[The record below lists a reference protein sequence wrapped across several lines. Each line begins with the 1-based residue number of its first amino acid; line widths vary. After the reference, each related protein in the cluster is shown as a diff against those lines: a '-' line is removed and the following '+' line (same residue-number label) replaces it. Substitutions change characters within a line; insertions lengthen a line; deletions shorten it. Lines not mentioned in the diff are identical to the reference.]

1 MTWGPRSCEQVPRR
15 LGPPRPPRRARHRV
29 ASASCPVWGVEPPGA
44 PLQSPRLVWGGGGR
58 VRVRRHRRLRPLC
71 RAPRDQPPNFFPG
84 RRPLPRGRRWQPA
97 GPQGA
102 RARRSRRWRRRRGSE
117 SGEVNRRSQ
126 SLDPGPGRARRA
138 RGSPACAR
146 ARGSYPLASV
156 ALVELSDPG
165 ASQWPG
171 GSSGSR
177 PRVEGGAA
185 AAAGAAWMRRLFSF
199 SQSGDFPAVCGG
211 GVGGP
216 HSPGPAPPEGSQP
229 RLPTSQLL
237 HRAPRLPGCGPSAG
251 LGDSP

>member
-44 PLQSPRLVWGGGGR
+44 PLRSPRLVWGGGGR

-102 RARRSRRWRRRRGSE
+102 RARRSRRRRRRGSE

-126 SLDPGPGRARRA
+126 SFDPGHGGRRLVLERGGPTLWLPWPSWNCLTRELHSGLEAPVGQDPAWKAGRRRR
-138 RGSPACAR
+138 RGRRGCGASSLSPNQAISLQSAAGALGAHTAQDLPPR
-146 ARGSYPLASV
+146 RGASLVSLLLSSCTGPLASLDV
-156 ALVELSDPG
+156 DL
-165 ASQWPG
+165 
-171 GSSGSR
+171 
-177 PRVEGGAA
+177 
-185 AAAGAAWMRRLFSF
+185 RL
-199 SQSGDFPAVCGG
+199 G
-211 GVGGP
+211 
-216 HSPGPAPPEGSQP
+216 
-229 RLPTSQLL
+229 
-237 HRAPRLPGCGPSAG
+237 
-251 LGDSP
+251 